1 MAGADYPEIPDH
13 PEIPEAAHQWEAGGK
28 APRVSARPRRIN
40 KATPDHLEIP
50 EIPEIPEAAHQWEPA
65 ASGRCGQALRRLC
78 GYAGEGRFRAKKAKR
93 RRAALWYTSAVRF
106 ECALVKG
113 CVELWQRK
121 RLRRCRCR
129 ISFRRC

>member
-1 MAGADYPEIPDH
+1 MGAE
-13 PEIPEAAHQWEAGGK
+13 GK
-28 APRVSARPRRIN
+28 APRVSAQPRRPSE
-40 KATPDHLEIP
+40 ARPDYLEIP
-50 EIPEIPEAAHQWEPA
+50 EIPDRPEIPEAAHQWEPA
-65 ASGRCGQALRRLC
+65 AGGRCGQALRRLC
-78 GYAGEGRFRAKKAKR
+78 GYAGEGHFRAKKAKR
-93 RRAALWYTSAVRF
+93 RRAALWYTAAVRF